1 MEDYA
6 LHGRGGDDGG
16 GGSVITSILK
26 RERGLYARSAARP
39 CGSLIRHSYR
49 GPVLAFSKF
58 SLSFLKSL
66 IAVLFVSYLTLELA

>member
-1 MEDYA
+1 MEDFA

-49 GPVLAFSKF
+49 GPVLAFFKVLSLFSKITNCGF
-58 SLSFLKSL
+58 IRVILD
-66 IAVLFVSYLTLELA
+66 A